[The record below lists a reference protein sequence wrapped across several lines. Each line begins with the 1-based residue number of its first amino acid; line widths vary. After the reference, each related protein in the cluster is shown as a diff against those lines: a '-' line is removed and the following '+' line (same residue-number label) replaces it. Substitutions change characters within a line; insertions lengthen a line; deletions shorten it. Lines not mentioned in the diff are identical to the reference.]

1 MAKRYLYL
9 VDEETGT
16 QVGRWP
22 IDGMGAT
29 AIIELERKIL
39 AECGDC
45 VVLRDSQLDR
55 RMNKGPL
62 A

>member
-9 VDEETGT
+9 VEEETGA
-16 QVGRWP
+16 QLGRWP

-29 AIIELERKIL
+29 SIMELERKIL
-39 AECGDC
+39 AECGEG
-45 VVLRDSQLDR
+45 VVLRDSQFDR
-55 RMNKGPL
+55 RTGKGPL